1 MLREVRQRL
10 RERRGEYSLR
20 RHVARLRRE
29 GRLPRIG
36 VGVLFA
42 VVVAGATF
50 AQCDTTSLTGPVE
63 DVALSSAPLA
73 TVTSGSLAPEPERL
87 EFKEKTVQRNVIFTG
102 VNPCNG
108 DAVRLEGTRYE
119 SIRISVGTGYF
130 DSHHR
135 IRDWCMRG
143 YAIGNPAQKYTGR
156 DEHEHHLKITTA
168 GLDEEFETWEYLK
181 ALGSEPDWKLRLYQR
196 YKARYDDPLDMRVE
210 FRSKA
215 SCEHNCTLPEGCI
228 DREFT
233 LVTAEEFPISAL
245 PESP

>member
-36 VGVLFA
+36 AGVLFA
-42 VVVAGATF
+42 VLVAGATF
-50 AQCDTTSLTGPVE
+50 AQCDTTSITGPVE
-63 DVALSSAPLA
+63 DVALSSAPVA

-119 SIRISVGTGYF
+119 SIRISVGAGYF

-143 YAIGNPAQKYTGR
+143 YAIGNPEQKYTGR

-168 GLDEEFETWEYLK
+168 GLDEEFETWESLK

-196 YKARYDDPLDMRVE
+196 YKARYDDPLNVRVE
-210 FRSKA
+210 FRSRA
-215 SCEHNCTLPEGCI
+215 SCEHNCTLPEGCV

-233 LVTAEEFPISAL
+233 LVTADEFPISAL

>member
-42 VVVAGATF
+42 VLVAGATF
-50 AQCDTTSLTGPVE
+50 AQCDTTSITGPVE
-63 DVALSSAPLA
+63 DVALSSAPVA

-119 SIRISVGTGYF
+119 SIRISVGAGYF

-143 YAIGNPAQKYTGR
+143 YAIGNPEQKYTGR

-168 GLDEEFETWEYLK
+168 GLDEEFETWESLK

-196 YKARYDDPLDMRVE
+196 YKARYDDPLNVRVE
-210 FRSKA
+210 FRSRA
-215 SCEHNCTLPEGCI
+215 SCEHNCTLPEGCV

-233 LVTAEEFPISAL
+233 LVTADEFPISAL

>member
-50 AQCDTTSLTGPVE
+50 AQCDTTSITGPVE
-63 DVALSSAPLA
+63 DVALSSAPVA

-119 SIRISVGTGYF
+119 SIRISVGAGYF

-143 YAIGNPAQKYTGR
+143 YAIGNPEQKYTGR

-196 YKARYDDPLDMRVE
+196 YKARYDDPLNMRVE
-210 FRSKA
+210 FRSRA
-215 SCEHNCTLPEGCI
+215 SCEHNCTLPEGCV

-233 LVTAEEFPISAL
+233 LVTADEFPISAL

>member
-36 VGVLFA
+36 AGVLFA
-42 VVVAGATF
+42 VLVAGATF
-50 AQCDTTSLTGPVE
+50 AQCDTTSITGPVE
-63 DVALSSAPLA
+63 DVALSSAPVA

-119 SIRISVGTGYF
+119 SIRISVGAGYF

-143 YAIGNPAQKYTGR
+143 YAIGNPEQKYTGR

-168 GLDEEFETWEYLK
+168 GLDEEFETWESLK

-196 YKARYDDPLDMRVE
+196 YKARYDDPLNMRVE
-210 FRSKA
+210 FRSRA
-215 SCEHNCTLPEGCI
+215 SCEHNCTLPEGCV

-233 LVTAEEFPISAL
+233 LVTADEFPISAL

>member
-1 MLREVRQRL
+1 MLHEVRQRL

-36 VGVLFA
+36 VGVLLA

-50 AQCDTTSLTGPVE
+50 AQCDTTSITGPVE
-63 DVALSSAPLA
+63 DVALSSAPVA

-119 SIRISVGTGYF
+119 SIRISVGAGYF

-143 YAIGNPAQKYTGR
+143 YAIGNPEQKYTGR

-196 YKARYDDPLDMRVE
+196 YKARYDDPLNARVE

-215 SCEHNCTLPEGCI
+215 SCEHNCTLPEGCV

-233 LVTAEEFPISAL
+233 LVTADEFPISAL